1 MWLCAGLVGGVVG
14 LALDV
19 RFAVVL
25 ILAYADRRAGSAR
38 GPAGAPCPRRHRGR
52 CPTPSSGSRPNC
64 EPAGRLPARSRGDRK
79 RRRCAAPATWQASR
93 AFRASNSELP
103 CRRRWRRGRAAAF
116 VPGTNTTAGAL
127 AVAHEVGGRD
137 RRRRSTAWPRPLRA
151 RLAVVA
157 EAHALSA
164 QARYS
169 AIVIGLGPFAYFAF
183 SVLVDPGAADSL
195 LGTPG
200 GRMCALIGVALEL
213 AGAWWMHRIL
223 RNGAAA

>member
-25 ILAYADRRAGSAR
+25 ILATLIAGPVALVVMRERRARAVTAAVPDTLERVAAELRAG
-38 GPAGAPCPRRHRGR
+38 GTVAGAL
-52 CPTPSSGSRPNC
+52 
-64 EPAGRLPARSRGDRK
+64 AGIANGDGALAGDITRVRSRVELGASLPEAL
-79 RRRCAAPATWQASR
+79 AAWAR
-93 AFRASNSELP
+93 ERV
-103 CRRRWRRGRAAAF
+103 

-127 AVAHEVGGRD
+127 AVAHEVGGQSAAALD
-137 RRRRSTAWPRPLRA
+137 SLAASLRA

-183 SVLVDPGAADSL
+183 SVLVDPGAADAL
-195 LGTPG
+195 LGTPARPHVRVDRRCARV
-200 GRMCALIGVALEL
+200 GRCVVDAP
-213 AGAWWMHRIL
+213 HPP
-223 RNGAAA
+223 